1 MIQGDHTYMPNT
13 QLDRRPKNT
22 QLDRRVRYTQLDERP
37 SRGWKGFS
45 SIVEGPAAWLTS
57 FLLIPCLIVVA
68 LLLPPVN
75 LWDRLQVFAYTRIG
89 AAGGVLMDPDG
100 TLVSIPPEGVA
111 ESFYANFTSIPRVD
125 FIEGQAGRQFYDAA
139 VALPDYLI
147 AKSPIYSLDVR
158 GNVPN
163 QAIVEIPIPNDSMP
177 YETLGVY
184 SWTGSAWEHLP
195 SRVLVGEDKIEA
207 RLNFLPPNFMVMQ
220 TSPDIPEVTAN
231 LNVSQQLPE
240 NVRMAGEVRG
250 AMTLRGDGALNGEV
264 PPSNGSTLLLVSNV
278 EDGVVRSDLINNL
291 LLEPGQQDNQINAIE
306 QVVLEN
312 NFRGVVIDYREVDAA
327 PSARADF
334 VFFMT
339 RLSERL
345 HNSNKEVVVR
355 VAQPAQISAEDWNTF
370 GYDWMALSRVADK
383 LIVPAS
389 LDPRAYRADG
399 EMAALLS
406 WATEMVERRKLQIEL
421 PVQSVETVGNYLFTK
436 GYKEALQPLLKE
448 VQAEANGQEI
458 SLTVE
463 NPRLAG
469 HLTKDENTGA
479 YFYTYTDDQ
488 GVQRTVYLEDAT
500 SISYKLNL
508 LRKYNLVDVTLQI
521 PPSGDIDP
529 NIWSV
534 LLQFQTGV
542 ALATT
547 YEPVSVAYTVYDAD
561 QNVITNMVRPLTDPR
576 MSFAS
581 SIEMAKLQVEAQ
593 LVGSRGE
600 ALSDRLALPLS
611 AAGTVSDAAAPAVA
625 PAPAASEAATQ
636 PAAEAT
642 GEIALVESKPA
653 PLPRI
658 NANTIVNVR
667 SGPGTNFDV
676 LGQIEPQN
684 SYQALGKDES
694 GQWWQIDIGNSL
706 TGWIAN
712 EFIKQPEG
720 EVIQVASAPADRS
733 ADGRSATE
741 KAAPTA
747 QEAAAQPAAEA
758 AAAPAPEFAQV
769 SATQIVNL
777 RGGPGTNFPVLGQI
791 NAGAAHKILAK
802 NEQGNWWQIE
812 MSDGKPGWVIGDL
825 VTTAGDLSAIAVAQ
839 DIPQPEAPAEQPAV
853 ANTTP
858 VVAAPAPVA
867 APIGGVPFGYGVQAH
882 MVHTGQEDK
891 VMAMTTGM
899 GFNWVKQQVEW
910 KVFEASQGGRDFG
923 ALDNIVNI
931 ATASGV
937 NLLFSV
943 VNAPAWAREPGFDGN
958 AGGPPQNPQTYG
970 DFVGALAGKYCGT
983 SLKMIEVWNEQN
995 LHYEWGNKPLN
1006 PGEYVQ
1012 LLAAGYNAIKS
1023 ACPSM
1028 IVVSGALTPAGNNGN
1043 LAMDDFS
1050 YLEQMFQAGANN
1062 YLDAVGA
1069 HPSGYNVPPWATAD
1083 TACAEIQKTGN
1094 SFNGACDSPH
1104 HSWSFQSTML
1114 GYRNIM
1120 NVYGAGGKK
1129 VVPTEFGWAAGGA
1142 FDSRYAYANDNDY
1155 NEQAEW
1161 TVQAYQMMKGW
1172 GWVGPAFLWNLNF
1185 RVVSNG
1191 TEKAQWG
1198 IVDPGWGPLPA
1209 YNALAGM
1216 GK

>member
-1 MIQGDHTYMPNT
+1 MPNT

-22 QLDRRVRYTQLDERP
+22 QLDRRVRYAQLEERP

-89 AAGGVLMDPDG
+89 SAGGVLTDPDG

-111 ESFYANFTSIPRVD
+111 ESFYANFSSIPRVD

-147 AKSPIYSLDVR
+147 AKSPIYSVDVR
-158 GNVPN
+158 GLSPAN
-163 QAIVEIPIPNDSMP
+163 AIVEIPIPNDSMP

-184 SWTGSAWEHLP
+184 SWDGNTWEHLP

-231 LNVSQQLPE
+231 LNVGQQLPE

-250 AMTLRGDGALNGEV
+250 MMTLRGDGALNGEV
-264 PPSNGSTLLLVSNV
+264 PPSTGNTLLLISNV
-278 EDGVVRSDLINNL
+278 EGNTVRSDLINNL
-291 LLEPGQQDNQINAIE
+291 LLEPGQQDNQLAAIE
-306 QVVLEN
+306 KVVAEN

-327 PSARADF
+327 PSARADY
-334 VFFMT
+334 VFFIT
-339 RLSERL
+339 RVAERL
-345 HNSNKEVVVR
+345 HNLGKEVIVR
-355 VAQPAQISAEDWNTF
+355 VAQPTQISAEEWNTL
-370 GYDWMALSRVADK
+370 GYDWVALSSVTDK
-383 LIVPAS
+383 LIVPAPI
-389 LDPRAYRADG
+389 DPRAYRTDG

-421 PVQSVETVGNYLFTK
+421 PVQSVETVGNYISSL
-436 GYKEALQPLLKE
+436 GYKQALQPLLRQVDVE
-448 VQAEANGQEI
+448 TNGQEI
-458 SLTVE
+458 SLTAN
-463 NPRLAG
+463 NPKLAA
-469 HLTKDENTGA
+469 HLTKDESAGA

-488 GVQRTVYLEDAT
+488 GAQRTVYLEDAT
-500 SISYKLNL
+500 SISNKLNL
-508 LRKYNLVDVTLQI
+508 LRKYNVMDVTLQI
-521 PPSGDIDP
+521 PPSGDVDP

-547 YEPVSVAYTVYDAD
+547 YEPVSVAYTVYNENKD
-561 QNVITNMVRPLTDPR
+561 VITNIVRPLTDPR
-576 MSFAS
+576 MNFAS
-581 SIEMAKLQVEAQ
+581 SADVTKLQVEAQ
-593 LVGSRGE
+593 LVGGRGE

-611 AAGTVSDAAAPAVA
+611 AASAGPA
-625 PAPAASEAATQ
+625 PAPAAAAATSEAGSEAAAQ
-636 PAAEAT
+636 PAAEAV
-642 GEIALVESKPA
+642 GEIALVEPKTA
-653 PLPRI
+653 LPRI

-667 SGPGTNFDV
+667 SGPGTTFDV

-684 SYQALGKDES
+684 SYQAMAKDES
-694 GQWWQIDIGNSL
+694 GGWWQIDIGNNL

-712 EFIKQPEG
+712 EFVKLPEG
-720 EVIQVASAPADRS
+720 AEIQVASADRS
-733 ADGRSATE
+733 ADGRSTVAKE
-741 KAAPTA
+741 APAA
-747 QEAAAQPAAEA
+747 QEAAAQPPVEA
-758 AAAPAPEFAQV
+758 AAAAPEYAHVRAAQV
-769 SATQIVNL
+769 VNL
-777 RGGPGTNFPVLGQI
+777 RGGPGTNFPVLGQL
-791 NAGAAHKILAK
+791 NAGATYKILGK
-802 NEQGNWWQIE
+802 NEPGNWWQVE
-812 MSDGKPGWVIGDL
+812 MSDGKPAWVIGEL
-825 VTTAGDLSAIAVAQ
+825 VATGGDVNAVALAQ
-839 DIPQPEAPAEQPAV
+839 DIPQPPAPAEQPA
-853 ANTTP
+853 ADAP
-858 VVAAPAPVA
+858 AAPSVAAPPPVA
-867 APIGGVPFGYGVQAH
+867 APIGGIPFGYGIQAH
-882 MVHTGQEDK
+882 MVHAGNEDK
-891 VMAMTTGM
+891 VMSMTRGM
-899 GFNWVKQQVEW
+899 GFTWVKQQVEW

-923 ALDNIVNI
+923 SLDGIVN
-931 ATASGV
+931 AANANGV

-943 VNAPAWAREPGFDGN
+943 VNAPAWAREPGFDGSV
-958 AGGPPQNPQTYG
+958 GGPSQNPQAFG
-970 DFVGALAGKYCGT
+970 DFLGALAAKYCNT
-983 SLKMIEVWNEQN
+983 PVKMIEVWNEQN
-995 LHYEWGNKPLN
+995 LHYEWGNRPLN
-1006 PGEYVQ
+1006 AGEYVQ
-1012 LLAAGYNAIKS
+1012 HLAAGYNAIKS

-1043 LAMDDFS
+1043 LAMDDIA

-1062 YLDAVGA
+1062 YLDAVGS

-1129 VVPTEFGWAAGGA
+1129 IVPTEFGWAAGGA
-1142 FDSRYAYANDNDY
+1142 FDARYAYANDNDY
-1155 NEQAEW
+1155 NEQAAW
-1161 TVQAYQMMKGW
+1161 TVQAYQMMRDW

-1185 RVVSNG
+1185 RVVANG

-1198 IVDPGWGPLPA
+1198 IVDPVWGPLPA
-1209 YNALAGM
+1209 YNALAAM
-1216 GK
+1216 PK